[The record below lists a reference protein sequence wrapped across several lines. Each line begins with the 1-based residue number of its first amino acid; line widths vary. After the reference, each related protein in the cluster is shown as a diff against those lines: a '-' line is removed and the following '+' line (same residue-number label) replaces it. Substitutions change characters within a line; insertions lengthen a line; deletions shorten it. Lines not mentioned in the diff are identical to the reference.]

1 MVLEK
6 SAWTGG
12 GKPQVALWVL
22 VSWCVL
28 LPYLVQTALA
38 QNAKIAT
45 GRSASEGATL
55 TNPDNTVGETEKID
69 FAQVARDVVAAG
81 VSKVPPSL
89 TRKLLEADVRPECST
104 ALVRTMRA
112 FQNLEPWALRLFDSS
127 GKYPTGL
134 FEGAHVDLGSFDECL
149 ETAVRDRHGNML
161 SRGQYCNL
169 LVYTK
174 NATAM
179 EVSNFISNAFH
190 PRLRYFSD
198 FVLPPGHPIAR
209 LGVCFID
216 DCNQHDLQVLANSV
230 SLPSIRLEM
239 SNCVTAEP
247 KPWSHIQIGIVIFG
261 AILLFAVITGTLVDH
276 FAEELPERRQNRGI
290 LFQVAVAFS
299 AKSNTRML
307 LSVADKG
314 PVDQQSLQFLHGV
327 RLICVVQV
335 VIGHTFMVSSDSF
348 SGMLNLFTAA
358 TEWRVVFMSAAFN
371 SIDTFFFISGFF
383 LCHILKKHNE
393 SRPAVFVIA
402 IIRRLIR
409 ICVPLFFT
417 IMWFYLLPRFVTGPD
432 AEALFQG
439 FHAEVARHWWHFIVH
454 IRNLFELTVQDKL
467 IHTWF
472 LSADFQLFLVSLVTL
487 LTFRRRKP
495 AALAALAM
503 FSLLGC
509 VIATRTKARLNLL
522 PFALF
527 PAPSFSRMMSTVNE
541 CYMLPFYHAVC
552 YFSGCMT
559 SLILADFGER
569 KLSKN
574 LQLAGWYACACC
586 GLFCVLVKFPW
597 YLSHKPTS
605 ESVDLFLA
613 FFDRILWSLF
623 LAWIVLMCATG
634 RGGTLTKFLSC
645 NAFVPLSKLSY
656 GVYLIHWPFIELMIH
671 SSRERV
677 YWSVFNQLS
686 LSFAVLVWCF
696 LLSYLAF
703 IACEAP
709 TGVLE
714 KLLFKR
720 LTGDGGAR
728 RQEHQE

>member
-1 MVLEK
+1 MVFQK
-6 SAWTGG
+6 SARRDGRR
-12 GKPQVALWVL
+12 PQAALWVL
-22 VSWCVL
+22 VSSCVL
-28 LPYLVQTALA
+28 LPYLTQTALA

-45 GRSASEGATL
+45 GQSASAGATS
-55 TNPDNTVGETEKID
+55 TSPDNTGGEAEAINY
-69 FAQVARDVVAAG
+69 AQVARDVVVAG
-81 VSKVPPSL
+81 FSKVPPSL
-89 TRKLLEADVRPECST
+89 IRKLLEADVRPECST

-112 FQNLEPWALRLFDSS
+112 FQNLEPWALRLFDAS

-134 FEGAHVDLGSFDECL
+134 FEAAHVDLGSFDECL
-149 ETAVRDRHGNML
+149 ETAVRDRYGNVL

-179 EVSNFISNAFH
+179 QVTNFISNVFH
-190 PRLRYFSD
+190 PKLRYFSE
-198 FVLPPGHPIAR
+198 FVISPGDPIAR

-216 DCNQHDLQVLANSV
+216 DCNQRDLQVLANSV

-247 KPWSHIQIGIVIFG
+247 KPWSHIQIGIIIFA
-261 AILLFAVITGTLVDH
+261 AILLLAVITGTLVDH
-276 FAEELPERRQNRGI
+276 FAEKQSEWRKKSGV

-299 AKSNTRML
+299 AKSNTQML

-314 PVDQQSLQFLHGV
+314 PADQKSLQFLHGV
-327 RLICVVQV
+327 RLICMSHV
-335 VIGHTFMVSSDSF
+335 VIGHCFMVSSDSF
-348 SGMLNLFTAA
+348 SGMLNLFTAS

-393 SRPAVFVIA
+393 SRPAVFIIA
-402 IIRRLIR
+402 IVRRLIR

-432 AEALFQG
+432 TEAFFQG

-454 IRNLFELTVQDKL
+454 IRNLFELTIQDKL
-467 IHTWF
+467 IQTWF

-509 VIATRTKARLNLL
+509 VIATWTKARLNLL
-522 PFALF
+522 PFGLF
-527 PAPSFSRMMSTVNE
+527 PAPNFSRMMRTVNE

-559 SLILADFGER
+559 SLILVDFGEH
-569 KLSKN
+569 KISKT
-574 LQLAGWYACACC
+574 LQLAGWYASACC
-586 GLFCVLVKFPW
+586 GLFCTVVRFPW
-597 YLSHKPTS
+597 YLSDNPTS
-605 ESVDLFLA
+605 EMVELLLA

-623 LAWIVLMCATG
+623 LVWTMLMCATG
-634 RGGTLTKFLSC
+634 RAGTLTKFLSC

-656 GVYLIHWPFIELMIH
+656 GVFLIHWPLLVVIMH

-696 LLSYLAF
+696 LLSYVAF

-709 TGVLE
+709 TGALE

-720 LTGDGGAR
+720 LTGDGGGR